1 MYRLHFLKL
10 TNIAP
15 ENRGL
20 PKRKQPYSNHP
31 ISGAESA
38 AWQPSEGLKLPMQ
51 RSICSIS
58 LDGVIQ
64 VARFLCIYTIGYVR
78 LVWLQQQ
85 TNQSRTSITYNHTYM
100 YIYICIDLHNRTQHL
115 SSMFSAKC
123 TLQNHLMPS
132 RSGIADGTLHLNCS
146 LTTLPWCV
154 MVACSSSQSM
164 LPPPQHLSTSF
175 DKMVS
180 KNNRW
185 CEVHRGCY
193 DFAIHC

>member
-1 MYRLHFLKL
+1 MLNQLH
-10 TNIAP
+10 
-15 ENRGL
+15 G
-20 PKRKQPYSNHP
+20 SD
-31 ISGAESA
+31 G
-38 AWQPSEGLKLPMQ
+38 EGLKLPMQ

-58 LDGVIQ
+58 LDSVIQ
-64 VARFLCIYTIGYVR
+64 VARFLCVYTIGYVR
-78 LVWLQQQ
+78 LVWLQHQ

-100 YIYICIDLHNRTQHL
+100 IHMYIYIYFIDLYNRTQHL

-154 MVACSSSQSM
+154 VVACSSSQSHVT
-164 LPPPQHLSTSF
+164 PCYHPQDLSTSF

-185 CEVHRGCY
+185 CEVHWGCY